1 MTSLHNASK
10 LVARNIADP
19 ESSDSGEDDEENDRR
34 NRVTIHE
41 VDCSG
46 YNETDLAASLTH
58 QKTSLSSVA
67 KTGKPEEDPTW
78 DQFPKHFLNSTIRP
92 LETGEMRHLRD

>member
-41 VDCSG
+41 VDRSG
-46 YNETDLAASLTH
+46 YKETDLAASSTH
-58 QKTSLSSVA
+58 QKTSLLSVI
-67 KTGKPEEDPTW
+67 KTGNPEDDPTW
-78 DQFPKHFLNSTIRP
+78 LQFSKHFLNSTIRP
-92 LETGEMRHLRD
+92 MKTGEIRHLRN